1 MTAFEEKLAA
11 VESRLTNLDFEYFVS
26 RLVKPGAD
34 ILDSMTPADAHKLHM
49 AVGIAGEA
57 GELLDAIKKGVIYNK
72 PFDEPNIIEELG
84 DLEFYMEGL
93 RQAFNL
99 TRDEI
104 IAANVKKLSV
114 RYQDGYSD
122 EAAQERADKATTDI
136 TR

>member
-1 MTAFEEKLAA
+1 MTTFEKKLAT
-11 VESRLTNLDFEYFVS
+11 VESRLTSLDFEYFVS
-26 RLVKPGAD
+26 RLAKPGAD